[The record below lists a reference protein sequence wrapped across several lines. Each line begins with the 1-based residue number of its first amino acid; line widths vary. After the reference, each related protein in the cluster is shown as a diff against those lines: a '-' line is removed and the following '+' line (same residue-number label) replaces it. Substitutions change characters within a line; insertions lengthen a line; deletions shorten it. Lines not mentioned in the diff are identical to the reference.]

1 MLFSLYWTVVK
12 FLQGWERE
20 REREREV
27 NYGVKF
33 KPITHAGK
41 KNVSLELRDLVKSN
55 NYD

>member
-41 KNVSLELRDLVKSN
+41 KNVSLELRDIVKSN